1 MRLAQSEN
9 GSDLGNCCETV
20 TQFISQ
26 SHSCFGTMRGHE
38 TGAGNLAGGRCF
50 VSNDALDGNLARSAD
65 RGVDTIDRSAT
76 HLALR
81 WGDDDDAGVFCRK
94 RKESMNGKKNRML
107 AAIRLI
113 NFSALVFAISALSFG
128 VGFLRASSH
137 AEAHAPSSQPNTDP
151 NWSELVASMD
161 KMHMAMEAVE
171 YSGNSDVDFVRLM
184 LPHHQAALDM
194 AKTQLLHGK
203 DPQMRR
209 LAQEIITDQQ
219 LEIEVMQLWLKQH
232 EPAQP
237 KERQTTAPDTRKDN
251 EI

>member
-1 MRLAQSEN
+1 MRS
-9 GSDLGNCCETV
+9 
-20 TQFISQ
+20 
-26 SHSCFGTMRGHE
+26 HE
-38 TGAGNLAGGRCF
+38 TGAGSLAAGMCF
-50 VSNDALDGNLARSAD
+50 VSNDALDGNLASSAG
-65 RGVDTIDRSAT
+65 RVVDTIDRSAT
-76 HLALR
+76 PALR
-81 WGDDDDAGVFCRK
+81 WGDDAGVFCRK
-94 RKESMNGKKNRML
+94 RKESMNGKKNIML

-137 AEAHAPSSQPNTDP
+137 AEAHAPSSQPNADP

-171 YSGNSDVDFVRLM
+171 NSRNSDFDFVRLM
-184 LPHHQAALDM
+184 LPHHQAAVDM
-194 AKTQLLHGK
+194 AKTQLLYGK

-237 KERQTTAPDTRKDN
+237 KERQTTAPNTRKDN
-251 EI
+251 